1 MNYVILVIRGNK
13 IGYETLITM
22 IFGFLAGV

>member
-13 IGYETLITM
+13 MRYERLITM